1 MVRKPNYCKGII
13 IAHGKSE
20 LLLAEHIKSNLH
32 LPIEIYSLK
41 NGKTSIQIDSLMTI
55 LGNNDF
61 KNKSKLKQ
69 KYIIE
74 EKNKKFINFFI
85 MPIMDLDD
93 TTEEKIKKY
102 KNGEMFKNHWL
113 SPYIIPIWN
122 DINLDHVL
130 YDLKLISKLPN
141 DKEKGKVYEELFQK
155 NTGQAD
161 LEQVNKLLK
170 YFESTEKTNMN
181 IFVEKC
187 LESLQTFK
195 KIIQRKSK
203 GFVILYSIII
213 LLF

>member
-20 LLLAEHIKSNLH
+20 LLLAEYIKSNLH

-74 EKNKKFINFFI
+74 EKDKKFINFFV

-93 TTEEKIKKY
+93 TTEEKIEKY

-141 DKEKGKVYEELFQK
+141 DKEKGKVYEELFPK

-170 YFESTEKTNMN
+170 YFESTTKTNMN
-181 IFVEKC
+181 IFIEKC

-195 KIIQRKSK
+195 
-203 GFVILYSIII
+203 
-213 LLF
+213 

>member
-55 LGNNDF
+55 LGNNDL

-85 MPIMDLDD
+85 MQIMDLDD

-141 DKEKGKVYEELFQK
+141 DKEKGKVYEELFPK

-170 YFESTEKTNMN
+170 YFESTTKTNMN
-181 IFVEKC
+181 IFIEKC

-195 KIIQRKSK
+195 
-203 GFVILYSIII
+203 
-213 LLF
+213 

>member
-13 IAHGKSE
+13 IVHGKSE

-141 DKEKGKVYEELFQK
+141 DKEKGKVYEELFPK

-195 KIIQRKSK
+195 
-203 GFVILYSIII
+203 
-213 LLF
+213 

>member
-1 MVRKPNYCKGII
+1 MARKPNYCKGII

-141 DKEKGKVYEELFQK
+141 DKEKGKVYEELFPK

-161 LEQVNKLLK
+161 LEQVSKLLK
-170 YFESTEKTNMN
+170 YFESTTKTNMN
-181 IFVEKC
+181 IFIEKC
-187 LESLQTFK
+187 LESLKTFK
-195 KIIQRKSK
+195 
-203 GFVILYSIII
+203 
-213 LLF
+213 

>member
-20 LLLAEHIKSNLH
+20 LLLAEYIKSNLH

-41 NGKTSIQIDSLMTI
+41 NGKTSIQIDSLITI

-122 DINLDHVL
+122 DINLDYVL

-141 DKEKGKVYEELFQK
+141 DKEKGKVYEELFPK

-195 KIIQRKSK
+195 
-203 GFVILYSIII
+203 
-213 LLF
+213 

>member
-122 DINLDHVL
+122 DINLDYVL

-141 DKEKGKVYEELFQK
+141 DKEKGKVYEELFPK

-195 KIIQRKSK
+195 
-203 GFVILYSIII
+203 
-213 LLF
+213 

>member
-13 IAHGKSE
+13 IVHGKSE

-141 DKEKGKVYEELFQK
+141 DKEKGKVYEELFPK

-170 YFESTEKTNMN
+170 YFESTTKTNMY
-181 IFVEKC
+181 IFIEKC

-195 KIIQRKSK
+195 
-203 GFVILYSIII
+203 
-213 LLF
+213 

>member
-1 MVRKPNYCKGII
+1 MMRKPNYCKGII

-20 LLLAEHIKSNLH
+20 LLLAEYIKSNLH

-141 DKEKGKVYEELFQK
+141 DKEKGKVYEELFPK

-170 YFESTEKTNMN
+170 YFESTTKTNMN
-181 IFVEKC
+181 IFIEKC

-195 KIIQRKSK
+195 
-203 GFVILYSIII
+203 
-213 LLF
+213 

>member
-20 LLLAEHIKSNLH
+20 LLLAEYIKSNLH

-74 EKNKKFINFFI
+74 EHNKKFINFFI

-141 DKEKGKVYEELFQK
+141 DKEKGKVYEELFPK

-170 YFESTEKTNMN
+170 YFESTTKTNMN
-181 IFVEKC
+181 IFIEKC

-195 KIIQRKSK
+195 
-203 GFVILYSIII
+203 
-213 LLF
+213 

>member
-1 MVRKPNYCKGII
+1 MVRKPNYCKGVII
-13 IAHGKSE
+13 VHGKSE

-32 LPIEIYSLK
+32 LNIGIYSLE
-41 NGKTSIQIDSLMTI
+41 NGRASIQIDSLMTI
-55 LGNNDF
+55 LGNTIF
-61 KNKSKLKQ
+61 KNKNKLK
-69 KYIIE
+69 KEYIIE
-74 EKNKKFINFFI
+74 EKNKELVNFFI

-141 DKEKGKVYEELFQK
+141 DKEKGKVYEELFPK

-170 YFESTEKTNMN
+170 YFESTTKTNMN
-181 IFVEKC
+181 IFIEKC

-195 KIIQRKSK
+195 
-203 GFVILYSIII
+203 
-213 LLF
+213 

>member
-20 LLLAEHIKSNLH
+20 LLLAEYIKSNLH

-74 EKNKKFINFFI
+74 EHNKKFINFFI
-85 MPIMDLDD
+85 MQIMDLDD

-141 DKEKGKVYEELFQK
+141 DKEKGKVYEELFPK

-170 YFESTEKTNMN
+170 YFESTTKTNMN
-181 IFVEKC
+181 IFIEKC

-195 KIIQRKSK
+195 
-203 GFVILYSIII
+203 
-213 LLF
+213 

>member
-20 LLLAEHIKSNLH
+20 LLLAEYIKSNLH

-141 DKEKGKVYEELFQK
+141 DKEKGKVYEELFPK

-161 LEQVNKLLK
+161 LEQVNRLLK
-170 YFESTEKTNMN
+170 YFESTTKTNMN
-181 IFVEKC
+181 IFIEKC

-195 KIIQRKSK
+195 
-203 GFVILYSIII
+203 
-213 LLF
+213 

>member
-113 SPYIIPIWN
+113 SPYIISIWN

-170 YFESTEKTNMN
+170 YFESTTKTNMN
-181 IFVEKC
+181 IFIEKC

-195 KIIQRKSK
+195 
-203 GFVILYSIII
+203 
-213 LLF
+213 

>member
-93 TTEEKIKKY
+93 TTEKKIKKY

-141 DKEKGKVYEELFQK
+141 DKEKGKVYEELFPK

-170 YFESTEKTNMN
+170 YFESTTKTNMN
-181 IFVEKC
+181 IFIEKC

-195 KIIQRKSK
+195 
-203 GFVILYSIII
+203 
-213 LLF
+213 

>member
-13 IAHGKSE
+13 IVHGKSE

-141 DKEKGKVYEELFQK
+141 DKEKGKVYEELFPK

-161 LEQVNKLLK
+161 LEQVSKLLK
-170 YFESTEKTNMN
+170 YFESTTKTNMN
-181 IFVEKC
+181 IFIEKC
-187 LESLQTFK
+187 LESLKTFK
-195 KIIQRKSK
+195 
-203 GFVILYSIII
+203 
-213 LLF
+213 

>member
-20 LLLAEHIKSNLH
+20 LLLAEYIKSNLH

-141 DKEKGKVYEELFQK
+141 DKEKGKVYEELFPK

-170 YFESTEKTNMN
+170 YFESTEPQLPTKTLCESFSKKNSKN
-181 IFVEKC
+181 TEK
-187 LESLQTFK
+187 
-195 KIIQRKSK
+195 R
-203 GFVILYSIII
+203 
-213 LLF
+213 

>member
-13 IAHGKSE
+13 IVHGKSE

-74 EKNKKFINFFI
+74 ENNKKFINFFI

-141 DKEKGKVYEELFQK
+141 DKEKGKVYEELFPK

-170 YFESTEKTNMN
+170 YFESTTKTNMN
-181 IFVEKC
+181 IFIEKC

-195 KIIQRKSK
+195 
-203 GFVILYSIII
+203 
-213 LLF
+213 

>member
-141 DKEKGKVYEELFQK
+141 DKEKGKVYEELFPK

-170 YFESTEKTNMN
+170 YFESTTKTNMN

-195 KIIQRKSK
+195 
-203 GFVILYSIII
+203 
-213 LLF
+213 

>member
-74 EKNKKFINFFI
+74 EKNNKFINFFI

-141 DKEKGKVYEELFQK
+141 DKEKGKVYEELFPK

-170 YFESTEKTNMN
+170 YFESTTKTNMN
-181 IFVEKC
+181 IFIEKC

-195 KIIQRKSK
+195 
-203 GFVILYSIII
+203 
-213 LLF
+213 

>member
-141 DKEKGKVYEELFQK
+141 DKEKGRVYEELFPK

-195 KIIQRKSK
+195 
-203 GFVILYSIII
+203 
-213 LLF
+213 

>member
-20 LLLAEHIKSNLH
+20 LLLAEYIKSNLH

-130 YDLKLISKLPN
+130 YSLKLISKLPN
-141 DKEKGKVYEELFQK
+141 DKEKGKVYEELFPK

-161 LEQVNKLLK
+161 LEQVSKLLK
-170 YFESTEKTNMN
+170 YFESTTKTNMN
-181 IFVEKC
+181 IFIEKC
-187 LESLQTFK
+187 LESLKTFK
-195 KIIQRKSK
+195 
-203 GFVILYSIII
+203 
-213 LLF
+213 

>member
-20 LLLAEHIKSNLH
+20 LLLAEYIKSNLH

-41 NGKTSIQIDSLMTI
+41 NGKMSIQIDSLMTI

-122 DINLDHVL
+122 DINLDYVL

-141 DKEKGKVYEELFQK
+141 DKEKGKVYEELFPK

-170 YFESTEKTNMN
+170 YFESTNKTNMN
-181 IFVEKC
+181 IFIEKC

-195 KIIQRKSK
+195 
-203 GFVILYSIII
+203 
-213 LLF
+213 

>member
-55 LGNNDF
+55 LGNTDF

-74 EKNKKFINFFI
+74 ENNKKFINFFI

-141 DKEKGKVYEELFQK
+141 DKEKGKVYEELFPK

-170 YFESTEKTNMN
+170 YFESTTKTNMN
-181 IFVEKC
+181 IFIEKC

-195 KIIQRKSK
+195 
-203 GFVILYSIII
+203 
-213 LLF
+213 

>member
-55 LGNNDF
+55 LGNNDL

-141 DKEKGKVYEELFQK
+141 DKEKGKVYEELFPK

-195 KIIQRKSK
+195 
-203 GFVILYSIII
+203 
-213 LLF
+213 